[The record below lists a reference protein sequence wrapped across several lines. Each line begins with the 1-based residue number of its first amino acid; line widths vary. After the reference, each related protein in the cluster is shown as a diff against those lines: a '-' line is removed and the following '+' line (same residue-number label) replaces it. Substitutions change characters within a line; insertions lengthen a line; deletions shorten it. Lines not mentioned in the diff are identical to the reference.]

1 MKNVK
6 RYVRRDWQL
15 YLMIT
20 LPLLFYLV
28 FMYVPLYGL
37 QIAFKKYKVVLGIT
51 ASPWIGLENF
61 RNFFN
66 SFYFS
71 RLIRNTLVLNL
82 YFMIVGFPA
91 PIILALFLDE
101 VKSKGFK
108 KTVQTATY
116 APYFVSVVVLAS
128 MITNFVNPAYGIIN
142 QITGFFGIEPVNYL
156 EEEQWFKT
164 IHVLS
169 TIWSTTGYNAIIY
182 ISALGSVDS
191 ELLEAA
197 SIDGATRWQRLA
209 HIKFPA
215 IIPSAVMMFILNTGK
230 MMNVGFEKVFL
241 LQNQL
246 NMNTSDVLSTYIY
259 RAGIQNGEYGLAT
272 AVGLFNSLINILL
285 ILIVNK
291 VSAKLTDNS
300 LW

>member
-1 MKNVK
+1 MKDIK
-6 RYVRRDWQL
+6 KYLRRDWQL
-15 YLMIT
+15 YMLMV
-20 LPLLFYLV
+20 LPLLFYLI

-37 QIAFKKYKVVLGIT
+37 QIAFKKYKVALGIS

-71 RLIRNTLVLNL
+71 RLIRNTLVLNI
-82 YFMIVGFPA
+82 YFMIVGFPV
-91 PIILALFLDE
+91 PIILALLLDE
-101 VKSKGFK
+101 VKNKWFK

-128 MITNFVNPAYGIIN
+128 MITNFVNPTYGIIN
-142 QITGFFGIEPVNYL
+142 QITGIFGIEPVNYL

-182 ISALGSVDS
+182 IAALGSVDT

-197 SIDGATRWQRLA
+197 SIDGATRWQRLR
-209 HIKFPA
+209 HIKFPS
-215 IIPSAVMMFILNTGK
+215 IIPSAVMMFILNTGR

-272 AVGLFNSLINILL
+272 AVGLFNSVINIIL